1 MVSRGVRAHLSPY
14 CHSIQ
19 RIPKAELSVPKGL
32 RETDDSIYSSCTGS
46 TQGPIQNGSQIPQI
60 LSVDYCSQKTSQN
73 RAEWILT
80 NLQDT

>member
-14 CHSIQ
+14 CHCTQ
-19 RIPKAELSVPKGL
+19 RIPKAKLSVPQGL
-32 RETDDSIYSSCTGS
+32 RETDDSIYSPCTES